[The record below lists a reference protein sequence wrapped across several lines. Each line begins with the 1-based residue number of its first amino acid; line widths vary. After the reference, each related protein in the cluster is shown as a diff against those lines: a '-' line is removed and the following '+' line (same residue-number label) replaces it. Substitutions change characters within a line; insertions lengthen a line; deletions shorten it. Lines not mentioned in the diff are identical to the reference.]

1 MDSQKPIFGTCD
13 VNHSDSVNTEDQKDY
28 ARDYGH
34 DIWKVFQMI
43 GIHLKFLSEFE
54 IRFEKFTIK

>member
-34 DIWKVFQMI
+34 DI
-43 GIHLKFLSEFE
+43 
-54 IRFEKFTIK
+54 